1 MVTPNQKKITKK
13 MLVTLN
19 GQKTTTP
26 PLWLMRQAGRH
37 LKEYLEIREKAKNF
51 LEFCYTPDLAVEATL
66 QPIRRY
72 GFDAAILFSDILV
85 IPDALG
91 QQVEFVPGTGP
102 KLEAI
107 SSFDELEKL
116 SKDDLHDHLSP
127 VYEAIGKI
135 CCELPE
141 ETILIGFAGAPWTIA
156 TYVVEGG
163 GSKNYLKTRKW
174 AYDAPDEFGVLIDIL
189 VDATADHLIRQIES
203 GVEVVQL
210 FDSWAGVLP
219 PSQFVKWSIE
229 PAKKIIT
236 RIRAKHPDIPIIGFP
251 RGAGLLYQRFV
262 QETGV
267 NAISID
273 ATVPVTWAAKNLQP
287 YCVVQGNLDN
297 LALLTGGPA
306 MEAEVAHILA
316 AFADGP
322 FIFNLGH
329 GILPETPVPH
339 VKKLIELVRGTSVGA
354 T

>member
-116 SKDDLHDHLSP
+116 SKDGLHDHLSP

>member
-116 SKDDLHDHLSP
+116 SKDGLHDHLSP

-163 GSKNYLKTRKW
+163 GSKNYQKTRKW

-229 PAKKIIT
+229 PAKKIIA

-287 YCVVQGNLDN
+287 YCAVQGNLDN

-329 GILPETPVPH
+329 GILPETPVSH

-354 T
+354 A